1 MEPVRLIPLPI
12 PLSAP
17 TAASDM
23 PLRPV
28 ASVAPPAAV
37 GVPERQVLD
46 PAVSVELNP
55 DAASTAKGDDEPE
68 PDRRGFERDAET
80 QALVFRITDA
90 LNGDVIV
97 QIPNEVVLK
106 ARAYGRQPEAP
117 TGERVAKTA

>member
-1 MEPVRLIPLPI
+1 MEPVRPI
-12 PLSAP
+12 TPSAP
-17 TAASDM
+17 PAASDL
-23 PLRPV
+23 PLRPG
-28 ASVAPPAAV
+28 ASVAPLAAV
-37 GVPERQVLD
+37 GLPERQALD
-46 PAVSVELNP
+46 PAVSVELSP
-55 DAASTAKGDDEPE
+55 DAAGSAKGGDAE